1 MSNPAQHIIR
11 YAARQVPALD
21 AIAVITTFTETLQII
36 QTEETKRAQ
45 IAAQRDVLIKA
56 LESERQVML
65 AYFEQRFAERRQ
77 ALDRFFHLL
86 DYGVTHHDTA
96 SIDAALTGILGIIQD
111 NPLRDFE
118 TFKKCMARPDFV
130 IEL

>member
-1 MSNPAQHIIR
+1 MSNPAQSIIR

-21 AIAVITTFTETLQII
+21 AISVIAAFTEMLKVV

-45 IAAQRDVLIKA
+45 IAAQRDVLIQA
-56 LESERQVML
+56 LATEREVML
-65 AYFEQRFAERRQ
+65 AYFEQRFAERRET
-77 ALDRFFHLL
+77 LDRFFLLL

-118 TFKKCMARPDFV
+118 TFKKCMARPDFI

>member
-21 AIAVITTFTETLQII
+21 AMSVITLFIETIQII
-36 QTEETKRAQ
+36 QAEETKRAQ
-45 IAAQRDVLIKA
+45 IAKQRDVLIKA
-56 LESERQVML
+56 LESERQVIL

-86 DYGVTHHDTA
+86 DYGITHHDTK

-118 TFKKCMARPDFV
+118 TFKKCMARPDFE
-130 IEL
+130 IEF

>member
-11 YAARQVPALD
+11 YAARQVPVLD
-21 AIAVITTFTETLQII
+21 AISVIATFIETTRII
-36 QTEETKRAQ
+36 QAEETKRAQ
-45 IAAQRDVLIKA
+45 IAKQRDVLIKA
-56 LESERQVML
+56 LESERQFML

-86 DYGVTHHDTA
+86 DYGVTHHDTK
-96 SIDAALTGILGIIQD
+96 SVDTALTGILGIIQD

-118 TFKKCMARPDFV
+118 TFKKCMAHLDFE
-130 IEL
+130 IEF

>member
-1 MSNPAQHIIR
+1 MSNPAHNIIR

-21 AIAVITTFTETLQII
+21 AISVITAFIETLQII
-36 QTEETKRAQ
+36 QAEETKRAQ
-45 IAAQRDVLIKA
+45 IAKQRDALIEA
-56 LESERQVML
+56 LETEHQVML
-65 AYFEQRFAERRQ
+65 AYFAQRFAERRD
-77 ALDRFFHLL
+77 ALDCFFLLL

-111 NPLRDFE
+111 NPLRDLE
-118 TFKKCMARPDFV
+118 TFKKCMVRPDFE